1 MSSRN
6 PQLGSI
12 ALQSPSS
19 ETQTVRITPATCNDL
34 SLFKSILKEYR
45 KLDDG
50 ITMRLNRAQ
59 AFIRDQE
66 RERTS
71 PGPDS
76 IQNQA
81 CIAVWRELMGNWK
94 RRTQLINYCVSV
106 VDESI
111 AENKDLAERSDNPA
125 EQRRAQATSY
135 AEEVKV

>member
-1 MSSRN
+1 
-6 PQLGSI
+6 
-12 ALQSPSS
+12 
-19 ETQTVRITPATCNDL
+19 
-34 SLFKSILKEYR
+34 
-45 KLDDG
+45 
-50 ITMRLNRAQ
+50 MRLNRAQ

-135 AEEVKV
+135 AEEVKRNQIRNERTVEKIIRQRAIDAFHSRCQYFTPPQSDQEANSIWEDAKH